1 MRSPTIYEVLA
12 EKLGRAPTDAECCAE
27 VRRILGRDNP
37 APVVPPVS
45 ADVVVAAVHRH
56 EHNMNRCLDDEGRC
70 CYEPAPEP
78 KRYTDRDETV
88 VALRAALKRRGPG
101 FGLKPGDLTVKT
113 GRGTSWGWIKID
125 AAPRVFRDAKAAA
138 RAAGATDDDAH
149 DAGRAAEVAVL
160 RKLHELLGE
169 SPSRSSVSIPA
180 SSDYR
185 TEYVDRAEGR
195 APRVIGKPYW
205 D

>member
-12 EKLGRAPTDAECCAE
+12 RKLGRAPTDAECNAE
-27 VRRILGRDNP
+27 VRRILGHPEPEAVRLLD
-37 APVVPPVS
+37 VPPPDPG
-45 ADVVVAAVHRH
+45 ALHKH

-88 VALRAALKRRGPG
+88 AALRAALKRRGRA
-101 FGLKPGDLTVKT
+101 FGLKPGDVTVKT
-113 GRGTSWGWIKID
+113 GRGTSWGWIKVD
-125 AAPRVFRDAKAAA
+125 AAPRIFRDAKASAL
-138 RAAGATDDDAH
+138 AAGAPDDDAH
-149 DAGRAAEVAVL
+149 DAGREAEYAVL
-160 RKLHELLGE
+160 RKLHELLGF

-195 APRVIGKPYW
+195 VPSVIGKPYW